1 MFNQFS
7 NIPQMPQMP
16 QYNQFPQM
24 RQYGTQR
31 QEVIRVNGEGGANAY
46 QLMPNSS
53 ALLLDETAPIVWLVT
68 TDGAGYKSVQP
79 YEIKPYTPKAPADTS
94 SLEERIARLEAKIY
108 AQPDV
113 TTVGANESAN
123 EHAETAKSVQ
133 TAVGGERPASNY
145 IRPSQYRENDPSTV

>member
-1 MFNQFS
+1 MFNQY
-7 NIPQMPQMP
+7 PQMQMP

-79 YEIKPYTPKAPADTS
+79 YEIKPYQQKTPVDTN
-94 SLEERIARLEAKIY
+94 SLEKRIARLEAIINDKSD
-108 AQPDV
+108 AAAV
-113 TTVGANESAN
+113 SAN
-123 EHAETAKSVQ
+123 QPSDGHVETTQSIQ
-133 TAVGGERPASNY
+133 TTDGGQGSASNY
-145 IRPSQYRENDPSTV
+145 IRPSQYGENDPSTV

>member
-1 MFNQFS
+1 
-7 NIPQMPQMP
+7 
-16 QYNQFPQM
+16 M

-31 QEVIRVNGEGGANAY
+31 QEVTRVNGEGGANAY

-68 TDGAGYKSVQP
+68 TDGAGFKSVQP
-79 YEIKPYTPKAPADTS
+79 YEIKPYQPKTPVDTN

-113 TTVGANESAN
+113 TAVGANKPAN
-123 EHAETAKSVQ
+123 EHSEAVQ
-133 TAVGGERPASNY
+133 PIQTTDGGERPASNY
-145 IRPSQYRENDPSTV
+145 YRSPQYGENDSSTV

>member
-1 MFNQFS
+1 MFNQF
-7 NIPQMPQMP
+7 QQYPQMP

-24 RQYGTQR
+24 RQYGIQR
-31 QEVIRVNGEGGANAY
+31 QEVTRVNGKGGADAY

-79 YEIKPYTPKAPADTS
+79 YEIKPYTPKAPADAN
-94 SLEERIARLEAKIY
+94 SLEERIARLEARIY

-113 TTVGANESAN
+113 AAVGANKSAN
-123 EHAETAKSVQ
+123 EHAEAVQPIQ
-133 TAVGGERPASNY
+133 TADGGERPAGNY
-145 IRPSQYRENDPSTV
+145 IRPSQYGENDSSAV

>member
-1 MFNQFS
+1 MFNQYQ
-7 NIPQMPQMP
+7 NMPQMP
-16 QYNQFPQM
+16 QYNQFPQV

-46 QLMPNSS
+46 QMMPNSS

-79 YEIKPYTPKAPADTS
+79 YEIKPHTPKAPADTS

-113 TTVGANESAN
+113 ATISTNKSAN
-123 EHAETAKSVQ
+123 EHVEAVQSIQAADDRERSSGNRYGSV
-133 TAVGGERPASNY
+133 E
-145 IRPSQYRENDPSTV
+145 

>member
-7 NIPQMPQMP
+7 NMPQMPQMP

-94 SLEERIARLEAKIY
+94 SLEERIAKLEARIY

-113 TTVGANESAN
+113 TTVGANKPAT
-123 EHAETAKSVQ
+123 EHVEAVQSVQ
-133 TAVGGERPASNY
+133 AADGGERPAGNY
-145 IRPSQYRENDPSTV
+145 IRPSQYGENDPSAV

>member
-7 NIPQMPQMP
+7 NMPQMPQMP

-24 RQYGTQR
+24 RQYGIQQ
-31 QEVIRVNGEGGANAY
+31 QEVIRVNGKGGADAY

-94 SLEERIARLEAKIY
+94 SLEERIARLEAKIN

-113 TTVGANESAN
+113 TAVGANNSSG
-123 EHAETAKSVQ
+123 EHVEAIQPIQ
-133 TAVGGERPASNY
+133 TADGGERPASNY
-145 IRPSQYRENDPSTV
+145 YRPSQYGENDPSAI

>member
-1 MFNQFS
+1 MFNQY
-7 NIPQMPQMP
+7 PQMQMP

-31 QEVIRVNGEGGANAY
+31 QEVTRVNGEGGANAY

-68 TDGAGYKSVQP
+68 TDGAGFKSVQP
-79 YEIKPYTPKAPADTS
+79 YEIKPYQPKTPVDAN

-113 TTVGANESAN
+113 TAVGANKSAN
-123 EHAETAKSVQ
+123 EHSEAVQ
-133 TAVGGERPASNY
+133 PIQTTDGGERPASNY
-145 IRPSQYRENDPSTV
+145 YRSPQYGENDSSTV

>member
-1 MFNQFS
+1 MFNQHQ
-7 NIPQMPQMP
+7 NMPQMP

-31 QEVIRVNGEGGANAY
+31 QEVIRVNGKGGADAY

-79 YEIKPYTPKAPADTS
+79 YEIKPYAPKAPADTS
-94 SLEERIARLEAKIY
+94 SLEERIARLEARIY
-108 AQPDV
+108 AKSDAAAV
-113 TTVGANESAN
+113 SAN
-123 EHAETAKSVQ
+123 QSSDGHVETTQSIQ
-133 TAVGGERPASNY
+133 TTDGGQGSTSNY
-145 IRPSQYRENDPSTV
+145 YRPPQYGENDSPAV